1 MNLPEKV
8 YTENDIARAR
18 RRGHWVGWVQGGA
31 VMVAGTLVLNVL
43 GWIPAVLTVGA
54 IGYGG
59 YRVYRWLAK
68 PSADVDEES

>member
-8 YTENDIARAR
+8 YTENDVARAR
-18 RRGHWVGWVQGGA
+18 RRGQWVGFVQGSA
-31 VMVAGTLVLNVL
+31 VMVGSALLLNVL

-59 YRVYRWLAK
+59 YRVYRWLSK
-68 PSADVDEES
+68 PTVDEES